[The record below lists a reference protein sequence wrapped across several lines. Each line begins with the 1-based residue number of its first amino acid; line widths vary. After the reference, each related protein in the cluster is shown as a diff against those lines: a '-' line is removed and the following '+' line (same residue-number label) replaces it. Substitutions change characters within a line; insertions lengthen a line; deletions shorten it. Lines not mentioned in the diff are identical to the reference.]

1 MSDRHLS
8 TLLRAMRLVV
18 VFTLGLELLFMA
30 AVYVG
35 APFVNCLTGDGR
47 GYHVIAW
54 DRVQRLIIL
63 APILGLLLTVAA
75 LFSRKR

>member
-1 MSDRHLS
+1 
-8 TLLRAMRLVV
+8 MRLAV

-35 APFVNCLTGDGR
+35 APFVIYLTGDGR

-54 DRVQRLIIL
+54 DQVQRLIIL
-63 APILGLLLTVAA
+63 APILGALLTIAA
-75 LFSRKR
+75 LFTRKR